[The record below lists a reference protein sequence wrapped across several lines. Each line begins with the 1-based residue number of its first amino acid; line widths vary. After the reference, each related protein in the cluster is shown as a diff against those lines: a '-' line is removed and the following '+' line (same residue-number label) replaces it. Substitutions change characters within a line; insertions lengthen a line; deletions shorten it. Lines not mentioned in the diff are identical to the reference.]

1 MGRYRAIIFSL
12 DTLTKANVERIH
24 LDNHIR
30 ESSNSDFPHISSH
43 LKPNEIDTLF
53 QNIAHVYNACMEL
66 TKYQGF
72 PQPNLLS
79 ICEKAINQA
88 LDRVALPQEI
98 SEVVHAFAG
107 SFKLEFSKRTR
118 AYIHALY
125 RSGYVLGIVAN
136 LPYPLVS
143 ISDQLEKVGL
153 LRYFESIILSS
164 DSGLQKPGDKIYK
177 MTIESL
183 ECIDQE
189 VIIVGSNLE
198 RDLLPLQRIRS
209 KKLYYNN
216 RRKISKHIKGI
227 KPITSFD
234 DLRNI
239 I

>member
-12 DTLTKANVERIH
+12 DTLTKANVEKIQ
-24 LDNHIR
+24 LENHIMD
-30 ESSNSDFPHISSH
+30 SQHPDFPHLSTH
-43 LKPNEIDTLF
+43 LKPHEIEILF
-53 QNIAHVYNACMEL
+53 QHIVHIYNACIEL

-72 PQPNLLS
+72 PQPNLLG

-88 LDRVALPQEI
+88 LGRVALPQEI
-98 SEVVHAFAG
+98 SEVVQAFAD
-107 SFKLEFSKRTR
+107 SFKLEFSKRTQ

-125 RSGYVLGIVAN
+125 RSGYLLGIVAN

-143 ISDQLEKVGL
+143 ISDQLERVGL

-164 DSGLQKPGDKIYK
+164 DSGLQKPSDKIYK

-183 ECIDQE
+183 ECTDHE

-198 RDLLPLQRIRS
+198 RDLLPLHRIHS
-209 KKLYYNN
+209 KKLYFNN
-216 RRKISKHIKGI
+216 RRKLSKHIKGI
-227 KPITSFD
+227 KAIASLD
-234 DLRNI
+234 ELRNI

>member
-12 DTLTKANVERIH
+12 DTLTKANVEKIN
-24 LDNHIR
+24 LENHIAD
-30 ESSNSDFPHISSH
+30 SSHPDFPHISSH
-43 LKPNEIDTLF
+43 LRPNDIEDLF
-53 QNIAHVYNACMEL
+53 QNIVHVYNACMEL

-79 ICEKAINQA
+79 ICEKAINQS
-88 LDRVALPQEI
+88 LGRVALPQEI
-98 SEVVHAFAG
+98 DEVIQAFAT
-107 SFKLEFSKRTR
+107 SFKIEFSKKTQ

-125 RSGYVLGIVAN
+125 RSGYILGIVAN

-143 ISDQLEKVGL
+143 ITDQLESIGL
-153 LRYFESIILSS
+153 LGYFESIILSS

-183 ECIDQE
+183 ECMDHE

-198 RDLLPLQRIRS
+198 RDLLPLQRVRA
-209 KKLYYNN
+209 KKLYFNN
-216 RRKISKHIKGI
+216 RRKLSKHIKGI
-227 KPITSFD
+227 KPISSFD
-234 DLRNI
+234 ELRNI